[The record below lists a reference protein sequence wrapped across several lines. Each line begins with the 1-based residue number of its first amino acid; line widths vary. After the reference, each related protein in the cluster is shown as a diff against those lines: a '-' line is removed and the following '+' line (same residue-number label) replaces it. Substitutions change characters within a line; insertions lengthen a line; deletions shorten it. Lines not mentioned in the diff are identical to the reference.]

1 MSTEKVPGWLRSQ
14 AIVRRLAVRDL
25 DQAVQPV
32 VKDGVLVSCTH
43 LVTLIFSYV
52 NNLCTERRFSGPIRE
67 KTPRGNAQDEDSQ
80 GVIDA
85 LMVKDKRSPRVLI
98 LDIAYLTQMERV
110 LHDVDETAPYGKV
123 EDMYARIAKRYDGYT
138 YAKHDDTVELK
149 PINRGCRALAQ
160 WLLDSHLP
168 ARSLAPIEAVHQAKA
183 LAIAACLLDHWG
195 FPQLAALT
203 VGIQVKRDD
212 VYQIIHQLKPQEIIT
227 VNKLYPHAMY
237 EDERTTLPVVGINM
251 VADAFCEWDWDVSAA
266 GPEILEK
273 VPADRKGLM
282 LCPADIRQQLVQ
294 LVVRLNEHVV
304 NLRGKK

>member
-1 MSTEKVPGWLRSQ
+1 M
-14 AIVRRLAVRDL
+14 
-25 DQAVQPV
+25 
-32 VKDGVLVSCTH
+32 
-43 LVTLIFSYV
+43 
-52 NNLCTERRFSGPIRE
+52 
-67 KTPRGNAQDEDSQ
+67 
-80 GVIDA
+80 
-85 LMVKDKRSPRVLI
+85 
-98 LDIAYLTQMERV
+98 
-110 LHDVDETAPYGKV
+110 
-123 EDMYARIAKRYDGYT
+123 
-138 YAKHDDTVELK
+138 
-149 PINRGCRALAQ
+149 
-160 WLLDSHLP
+160 
-168 ARSLAPIEAVHQAKA
+168 
-183 LAIAACLLDHWG
+183 
-195 FPQLAALT
+195 AALT